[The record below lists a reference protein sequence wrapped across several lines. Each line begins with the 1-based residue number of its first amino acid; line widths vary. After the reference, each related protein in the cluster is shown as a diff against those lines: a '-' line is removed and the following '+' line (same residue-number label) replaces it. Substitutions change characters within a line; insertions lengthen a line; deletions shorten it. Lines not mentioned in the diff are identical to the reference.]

1 MSDTVQ
7 LLNTD
12 LIQQILIAAQRS
24 DRGRMNHNFHPDA
37 ASNPHRFLNVM
48 CRGTYVTPHRHLQPP
63 KSESFV
69 ILHGEVLFLLFDN
82 DGRVTESYV
91 LRGVDRGVGPFG
103 IDIAAGLWH
112 SLAVLTDHT
121 VCYEVK
127 AGPWDPATD
136 KEFAPWAP
144 SEGDS
149 ACSEYLAQLLAKH
162 RASTDPHPGPA

>member
-12 LIQQILIAAQRS
+12 LIQQILSAAQQS
-24 DRGRMNHNFHPDA
+24 PRGRMNHNFHPGA

-48 CRGTYVTPHRHLQPP
+48 CRGTYVTPHRHLLPP

-69 ILHGEVLFLLFDN
+69 ILHGEVLFLLFDD
-82 DGRVTESYV
+82 DGRVTESHV
-91 LRGVDRGVGPFG
+91 LRGVDTGVGPFG

-112 SLAVLTDHT
+112 SLAVLTDHA
-121 VCYEVK
+121 VCYDVK

-136 KEFAPWAP
+136 KAGEFYTPKEV
-144 SEGDS
+144 SV
-149 ACSEYLAQLLAKH
+149 LLARLLARH
-162 RASTDPHPGPA
+162 RATADPSAGPG

>member
-12 LIQQILIAAQRS
+12 LIQQILSAAQQS
-24 DRGRMNHNFHPDA
+24 PRGRMNHNFHPGA

-48 CRGTYVTPHRHLQPP
+48 CRGTYVTPHRHLLPP

-69 ILHGEVLFLLFDN
+69 ILHGEVLFLLFDD
-82 DGRVTESYV
+82 DGRVTESHV
-91 LRGVDRGVGPFG
+91 LRGVDTGVGPFG

-112 SLAVLTDHT
+112 SLAVLTDHA

-144 SEGDS
+144 SEGDA
-149 ACSEYLAQLLAKH
+149 ACSEYLARLLARH
-162 RASTDPHPGPA
+162 RATADPSAGPG